1 VRMEGGEVVFIMKS
15 IILHELSKDMG
26 LFED

>member
-1 VRMEGGEVVFIMKS
+1 VEMEGGEVVS